1 VDKRS
6 FSAPDAPQPSVGY
19 AQAIEVTGAKR
30 VLFISGQTP
39 QRADGTSPDGFR
51 AQSLQV
57 WANIDAQLRDA
68 GMDRSNIVKLTTF
81 LSDRA
86 YNLENRVIRGEML
99 GDLQP
104 AITVI
109 ITSIFDASW
118 LLEIE
123 AIAAA

>member
-1 VDKRS
+1 MKLREI
-6 FSAPDAPQPSVGY
+6 SAADAPPAPTY
-19 AQAIEVTGAKR
+19 AQAVEVKDSQR
-30 VLFISGQTP
+30 LLFISGQTP
-39 QRADGTSPDGFR
+39 QRADGTSPEGFR
-51 AQSLQV
+51 TQSLQV
-57 WANIDAQLRDA
+57 WANLDAQLHAA

-86 YNLENRVIRGEML
+86 YNLENRAIRSEML
-99 GDLQP
+99 GDMKP

-109 ITSIFDASW
+109 ITGIFDVSW

>member
-1 VDKRS
+1 M
-6 FSAPDAPQPSVGY
+6 
-19 AQAIEVTGAKR
+19 
-30 VLFISGQTP
+30 
-39 QRADGTSPDGFR
+39 SPEGFR

-57 WANIDAQLRDA
+57 WANLDAQLRAA

-86 YNLENRVIRGEML
+86 YNLENLAIRGEML
-99 GDLQP
+99 GDMKP

-109 ITSIFDASW
+109 ITGIFDASW

-123 AIAAA
+123 AIVAA

>member
-1 VDKRS
+1 LNRRS
-6 FSAPDAPQPSVGY
+6 FSAPDAPQPSLGY
-19 AQAIEVTGAKR
+19 AQAVEVTGTQR
-30 VLFISGQTP
+30 LVFISGQTP
-39 QRADGTSPDGFR
+39 ERADGTAPEGFR

-57 WANIDAQLRDA
+57 WANIDAQLRAA

-86 YNLENRVIRGEML
+86 YNLENRAIRSEML
-99 GDLQP
+99 GELKP

-109 ITSIFDASW
+109 ITGIFDVSW

-123 AIAAA
+123 AIAVA